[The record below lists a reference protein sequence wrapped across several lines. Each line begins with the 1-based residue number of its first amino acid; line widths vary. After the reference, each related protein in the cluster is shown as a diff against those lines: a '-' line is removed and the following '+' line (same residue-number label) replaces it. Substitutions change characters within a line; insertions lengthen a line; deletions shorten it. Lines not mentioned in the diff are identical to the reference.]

1 MEKSKIESLQKL
13 QKMEQFYLLINAGTH
28 NPFVVCDKENFNDQ
42 DWIFEVEDDMKEAAK
57 PYMIEQKQKLIPAKI
72 ENKGY
77 LPFFTSL
84 FTLGVNAVVF
94 VEKEQT
100 TEFELTEIVK
110 RPILEKIPED
120 KRPLENPALQIT
132 GTYFMQELR
141 REVPMEEKE
150 NIKELEEEMAANL
163 VKSKFMIA
171 VEKPQEGKT
180 EEEQKKE
187 ALKVFYLKS
196 KEDKFMLPI
205 FTDTVE
211 FSKLNREGKYR
222 AMMIDFKNIKKII
235 MPEALGMVIN
245 PYGFNLVVQLQHF
258 DNLLSRFGMS
268 AE

>member
-42 DWIFEVEDDMKEAAK
+42 VWIFEVEDDMKEAAK
-57 PYMIEQKQKLIPAKI
+57 PYMIEQKHKLIPAKI
-72 ENKGY
+72 VNKGY

-110 RPILEKIPED
+110 RPMLEKIPED

-141 REVPMEEKE
+141 RQVPMEEKE

-163 VKSKFMIA
+163 VKSKFLIA
-171 VEKPQEGKT
+171 VENQDEASL
-180 EEEQKKE
+180 EERKKE
-187 ALKVFYLKS
+187 PLKIFYLKS
-196 KEDKFMLPI
+196 KEDKFMLPL

-235 MPEALGMVIN
+235 MPEALGMVVN

-258 DNLLSRFGMS
+258 NDLLARFGITVD
-268 AE
+268 

>member
-42 DWIFEVEDDMKEAAK
+42 VWIFEVEEDMKEAAK
-57 PYMIEQKQKLIPAKI
+57 PYMIEQKHKLIPAKI

-100 TEFELTEIVK
+100 TEFELIEIVK
-110 RPILEKIPED
+110 RPMLEKIPEE

-150 NIKELEEEMAANL
+150 NVKELEEEMSANL
-163 VKSKFMIA
+163 VKSRFLIA
-171 VEKPQEGKT
+171 VEKQDEASL
-180 EEEQKKE
+180 EERKKE
-187 ALKVFYLKS
+187 PLKIFYLKS

-258 DNLLSRFGMS
+258 DELLKRFGIT

>member
-42 DWIFEVEDDMKEAAK
+42 VWIFEVEDDMKEAAK
-57 PYMIEQKQKLIPAKI
+57 PYMIEQKHKLIPAKI

-150 NIKELEEEMAANL
+150 NIKKNR
-163 VKSKFMIA
+163 
-171 VEKPQEGKT
+171 PKT
-180 EEEQKKE
+180 IE
-187 ALKVFYLKS
+187 
-196 KEDKFMLPI
+196 KEDVPDLITSSP
-205 FTDTVE
+205 TVE
-211 FSKLNREGKYR
+211 SDEYYVAESSPKH
-222 AMMIDFKNIKKII
+222 D
-235 MPEALGMVIN
+235 P
-245 PYGFNLVVQLQHF
+245 F
-258 DNLLSRFGMS
+258 DDPD
-268 AE
+268 AY